1 MGPRRMGFLV
11 EIFWPSEED
20 EDPLALPTRR
30 ALGVFGLIGAVGGLA
45 ITAVNHVQ
53 DPGQLTATSM
63 AVGYLGSLC
72 MLAGPTAAAFG
83 ARLRTTCVAILSLA
97 FVLISFFVY
106 DQGGLLSDSAFLY
119 IPWIVFLTL
128 LIGARAGVVA
138 VGAVIVAATLLY
150 FHLGGQEH
158 LAPQTTDGWAFWAL
172 KAILML
178 SIMVGLGVAAFK
190 GQMDG
195 MARRLQEAREAAEA
209 ADRAKSEF
217 LANMSHEIRT
227 PMNGVTG
234 MAQVLAMTDLTK
246 EQRSFLDVI
255 IRSGDS
261 LLTVINDI
269 LDVSRID
276 AQKLELRPEP
286 FSFAEMADDVAAL
299 LRPLA
304 EEKRLALS
312 ATVTDRTPP
321 LVSADPARVRQIVV
335 NLMGNAVKFTETG
348 AVRLLIDAQPTGADG
363 SATHLVEI
371 RVVDTGPGVAEAER
385 ARIFDKF
392 SQADSSVTRRH
403 QGAGLGLSITASLVA
418 LMKGEIGVESR
429 LGHGSTFW
437 AR

>member
-11 EIFWPSEED
+11 GIFWPSEED

-97 FVLISFFVY
+97 FVLISYFVY

-150 FHLGGQEH
+150 LHFGGQEH

-246 EQRSFLDVI
+246 EQRTFLDVI

-286 FSFAEMADDVAAL
+286 FSFAEMTDDVAAL

-304 EEKRLALS
+304 EQKGLALS

-348 AVRLLIDAQPTGADG
+348 AVRL
-363 SATHLVEI
+363 
-371 RVVDTGPGVAEAER
+371 
-385 ARIFDKF
+385 
-392 SQADSSVTRRH
+392 
-403 QGAGLGLSITASLVA
+403 
-418 LMKGEIGVESR
+418 
-429 LGHGSTFW
+429 
-437 AR
+437 